1 MISTEVMAVVLLLIW
16 LIFGWAF
23 MSDCDKLEKEMY
35 DDED

>member
-1 MISTEVMAVVLLLIW
+1 MSTEIMAVLLLLIW
-16 LIFGWAF
+16 LLFSWAF